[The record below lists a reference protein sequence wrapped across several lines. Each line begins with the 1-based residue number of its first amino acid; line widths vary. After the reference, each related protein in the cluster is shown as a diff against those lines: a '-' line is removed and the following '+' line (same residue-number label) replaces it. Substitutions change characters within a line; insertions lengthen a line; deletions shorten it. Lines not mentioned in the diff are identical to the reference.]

1 MIPFVIKQLSS
12 PSSIASKYALCAWS
26 AFLFVIYIGSNFLFS
41 SLGINRAKNKCK
53 FNTIFDSILWFVIAK
68 RFRIQYLI
76 LIDHNDVSTF
86 KEYHNSLQLLRICSL
101 NFSIILVHT
110 QTYTL
115 FLTLQQLNTLHQR
128 QLQYFFKWVV
138 FLIR

>member
-1 MIPFVIKQLSS
+1 MIPFVIKQLSL
-12 PSSIASKYALCAWS
+12 PSSIASKYALYAWS

-53 FNTIFDSILWFVIAK
+53 FNTIFDFNLWFVIAK

-86 KEYHNSLQLLRICSL
+86 KEYNNSL
-101 NFSIILVHT
+101 
-110 QTYTL
+110 
-115 FLTLQQLNTLHQR
+115 
-128 QLQYFFKWVV
+128 
-138 FLIR
+138 